1 MAFPAPS
8 VHDEI
13 MAKVVLLA
21 GTVGSLLL
29 AAGVAATPP
38 PVSEA
43 AVGCGE
49 MTTERVRGARVL
61 LDSVVLPKPVELERP
76 ARPDSGRADLPYFRS
91 ARIAI
96 RAGEPDVSIAIPHG
110 WRHRVALSWG
120 RVAGASSL
128 TFDRCSG
135 TRSGWSVYA
144 GGFHL
149 RTPGDCVPV
158 VVRVGGTVTT
168 VRLGVGR
175 ACGAKAS

>member
-1 MAFPAPS
+1 MT
-8 VHDEI
+8 
-13 MAKVVLLA
+13 KVVLLA

-29 AAGVAATPP
+29 AAGVAAAPP

-76 ARPDSGRADLPYFRS
+76 ARTDSGRAALPYFRS

-158 VVRVGGTVTT
+158 VVRVGGTATT

-175 ACGAKAS
+175 ACGAD